1 LDRLK
6 ESVLSFGKMAELVFR
21 GSMVAVIDLDV
32 KTAEKM
38 LALEPKVDKFEE
50 GIEVSILDLLVSPY
64 IFF

>member
-1 LDRLK
+1 
-6 ESVLSFGKMAELVFR
+6 
-21 GSMVAVIDLDV
+21 MVAVIDLAV

-38 LALEPKVDKFEE
+38 LTLEPKVDKFEE